1 MLTIQISTKAAFM
14 NLKRLS
20 AVSIGH
26 FAIDILNSSVAM
38 ILTVLAVPF
47 AISNGQIGLGI
58 MLYQLVGSLSQP
70 VFGWLADRLS
80 GRWLGAL
87 GLLWTATFF
96 SLATFA
102 QDYVFLVTMMTL
114 ASLGSGAFHPQGA
127 MVASDAGGRRSSSST
142 AIFFLLGQMGLA
154 FGPIIAGLVLQYLDL
169 AGARLVA
176 LATLPAV
183 ALMAYG
189 LYSPIA
195 ARKEGDPQAAAK
207 AKRAPS
213 VDRRLGVIVAFAVFV
228 ALRATVQ
235 QSYYGLL
242 PKFFADQN
250 FEPATYGFL
259 VGVFSTTLAI
269 GTLVGGILGDRMTHR
284 TLLMWASAFT
294 APFTYAM
301 LFVDGGLYLLL
312 AGVAGFLVGIPHS
325 VLVVMAQ
332 NLLPKRQG
340 LASGAVLGFMFATGA
355 AGTGIVGWVAD
366 YTGMAASLHGVAL
379 LPIGATIAAFF
390 LARQPKMKVEPV
402 PVLSRGD

>member
-1 MLTIQISTKAAFM
+1 M
-14 NLKRLS
+14 NLKRLF

-70 VFGWLADRLS
+70 IFGWLADRFS

-87 GLLWTATFF
+87 GLLWTATFY

-102 QDYVFLVTMMTL
+102 QDYIFLVTMMTL

-127 MVASDAGGRRSSSST
+127 MVASHAGGRRSSSAT

-154 FGPIIAGLVLQYLDL
+154 FGPIIAGVVLQYLDL
-169 AGARLVA
+169 AGARIVA
-176 LATLPAV
+176 MATLPAV

-189 LYSPIA
+189 LHRPLEAHGHDHDAHATSG
-195 ARKEGDPQAAAK
+195 KT
-207 AKRAPS
+207 RAPS
-213 VDRRLGVIVAFAVFV
+213 VDRRLSVIVAFGLLV

-235 QSYYGLL
+235 QGYYGLL
-242 PKFFADQN
+242 PKFFADQGL
-250 FEPATYGFL
+250 EPAVYGLL
-259 VGVFSTTLAI
+259 VGVFSTTLAV
-269 GTLVGGILGDRMTHR
+269 GTLTGGILGDRLEHR
-284 TLLMWASAFT
+284 TLLIWASAIT

-301 LFVDGGLYLLL
+301 LFVDGWIYWVL
-312 AGVAGFLVGIPHS
+312 AGIAGFLVGIPHS
-325 VLVVMAQ
+325 ILVVMAQ

-355 AGTGIVGWVAD
+355 AGTGIAGWIAD
-366 YTGMAASLHGVAL
+366 YTGMAAALHGVAL

-390 LARQPKMKVEPV
+390 LARQPKAAVEPI
-402 PVLSRGD
+402 PAAGLGRGD

>member
-1 MLTIQISTKAAFM
+1 M

-20 AVSIGH
+20 AVSFGH

-70 VFGWLADRLS
+70 IFGWLADRFS
-80 GRWLGAL
+80 GRWLGAA
-87 GLLWTATFF
+87 GLLWTATFY

-102 QDYVFLVTMMTL
+102 DDYVFLVSMMTL

-127 MVASDAGGRRSSSST
+127 MVASNAGGRRSSSST

-154 FGPIIAGLVLQYLDL
+154 FGPIIAGLVLQRMDL
-169 AGARLVA
+169 AGARLIA
-176 LATLPAV
+176 LATLPMV
-183 ALMAYG
+183 ALMAIG
-189 LYSPIA
+189 LYRPIEA
-195 ARKEGDPQAAAK
+195 GEKDEHATAAAK
-207 AKRAPS
+207 PKRASS
-213 VDRRLGVIVAFAVFV
+213 VDRRLSVIIAFAVLV

-235 QSYYGLL
+235 QGYYGLL

-250 FEPATYGFL
+250 FEPATYGLL

-269 GTLVGGILGDRMTHR
+269 GTLVGGILGDRIEHR
-284 TLLMWASAFT
+284 SLLIWALLLT
-294 APFTYAM
+294 TPFTYAM
-301 LFVDGGLYLLL
+301 LFVYGWAYFLL

-355 AGTGIVGWVAD
+355 AGTGVAAWIAD
-366 YTGMAASLHGVAL
+366 YTGMAAALHGVAL
-379 LPIGATIAAFF
+379 LPLGAAIGAFF
-390 LARQPKMKVEPV
+390 LARQPQATTPRVSSPAAG
-402 PVLSRGD
+402 LGRGD

>member
-1 MLTIQISTKAAFM
+1 M

-20 AVSIGH
+20 AVSFGH

-70 VFGWLADRLS
+70 IFGWLADRFS
-80 GRWLGAL
+80 GRWLGAA
-87 GLLWTATFF
+87 GLLWTATFY

-102 QDYVFLVTMMTL
+102 DDYIFLVSMMTL

-127 MVASDAGGRRSSSST
+127 MVASNAGGHRSSSAT

-154 FGPIIAGLVLQYLDL
+154 FGPIIAGLVLQSMDL
-169 AGARLVA
+169 AGARLIA
-176 LATLPAV
+176 LATLPMV
-183 ALMAYG
+183 ALMAIG
-189 LYSPIA
+189 LHRPIA
-195 ARKEGDPQAAAK
+195 AAAK
-207 AKRAPS
+207 DEHEIAAKPKRASS
-213 VDRRLGVIVAFAVFV
+213 VDRRLSVIIAFAVLV

-235 QSYYGLL
+235 QGYYGLL

-250 FEPATYGFL
+250 FEPATYGLL

-269 GTLVGGILGDRMTHR
+269 GTLVGGILGDRIDHR
-284 TLLMWASAFT
+284 SLLIWALLLT

-301 LFVDGGLYLLL
+301 LFVHGWAYFVL
-312 AGVAGFLVGIPHS
+312 AGVAGFLVGVPHS

-355 AGTGIVGWVAD
+355 AGTGLAAWIAD
-366 YTGMAASLHGVAL
+366 YTGMAAALHGVAL
-379 LPIGATIAAFF
+379 LPLGAAIGAFF
-390 LARQPKMKVEPV
+390 LARQPQTTTPRVSSPAAG
-402 PVLSRGD
+402 LGRGD